1 MAKLRKSSPRKNL
14 ALTATSPVLGLKRFA
29 VMSAVE
35 GLTLTAKGRKRVASG
50 ASTEKRR
57 ADVLK
62 AYLNLKG
69 PG

>member
-1 MAKLRKSSPRKNL
+1 MPKLLKSTARKSL

-29 VMSAVE
+29 VISAVE
-35 GLTLTAKGRKRVASG
+35 GLKLTPKGQKRVGSR

-62 AYLNLKG
+62 AYLDLKG
-69 PG
+69 PR